1 MNEEPSSPNRRT
13 TETVTT
19 EQKTEPVAPT
29 PKIEPD
35 TQNHSVFKAT
45 QIIWYVAG
53 LVIALL
59 MVRAALAL
67 LGANL
72 ENGFANFIYAITDP
86 FVAPFRGL
94 LQVGEFQAG
103 VSRLEVE
110 TLLAAA
116 IYALATWGIVKAIA
130 LARK

>member
-1 MNEEPSSPNRRT
+1 MNKDPATKRT
-13 TETVTT
+13 TEVVETTEPAVVTT
-19 EQKTEPVAPT
+19 RSEAPAE
-29 PKIEPD
+29 KRD
-35 TQNHSVFKAT
+35 RKVSKVN
-45 QIIWYVAG
+45 QIIWYIAG
-53 LVIALL
+53 VVIALHF
-59 MVRAALAL
+59 VRAVLAL

-72 ENGFANFIYAITDP
+72 ENGFANFIYVITDP

-116 IYALATWGIVKAIA
+116 VYALIAWGITKAID
-130 LARK
+130 LSRKDV

>member
-1 MNEEPSSPNRRT
+1 MNEDPTTKQT
-13 TETVTT
+13 TEVVETREVNP
-19 EQKTEPVAPT
+19 QST
-29 PKIEPD
+29 PAVERDHRVSKV
-35 TQNHSVFKAT
+35 N

-53 LVIALL
+53 VIIALL
-59 MVRAALAL
+59 LIRAVLAL

-72 ENGFANFIYAITDP
+72 DNGFANFMYAITDP
-86 FVAPFRGL
+86 LVAPFRGL

-116 IYALATWGIVKAIA
+116 VYALIAWGITKAVD
-130 LARK
+130 LTRKDV

>member
-1 MNEEPSSPNRRT
+1 MNEDPATKRT
-13 TETVTT
+13 TEVVETT
-19 EQKTEPVAPT
+19 EPAVVTRTEAPAE
-29 PKIEPD
+29 KRD
-35 TQNHSVFKAT
+35 RKVSKVNQV
-45 QIIWYVAG
+45 IWYIAG
-53 LVIALL
+53 VVIALL
-59 MVRAALAL
+59 FVRAVLAV

-72 ENGFANFIYAITDP
+72 ENGFANFIYAVTDP

-116 IYALATWGIVKAIA
+116 VYALIAWGITKAVD
-130 LARK
+130 LSRKDV

>member
-1 MNEEPSSPNRRT
+1 MNEDPNTTKT
-13 TETVTT
+13 TEVVETT
-19 EQKTEPVAPT
+19 ESTPVVERDR
-29 PKIEPD
+29 KVSKV
-35 TQNHSVFKAT
+35 N
-45 QIIWYVAG
+45 QIIWYIAG
-53 LVIALL
+53 VIIALHF
-59 MVRAALAL
+59 VRVVLAV

-86 FVAPFRGL
+86 FVTPFRGL

-116 IYALATWGIVKAIA
+116 VYALIAWGITKAID
-130 LARK
+130 LTRKDV

>member
-1 MNEEPSSPNRRT
+1 MNEDPATKRT
-13 TETVTT
+13 TEVVETT
-19 EQKTEPVAPT
+19 EPAVVTRAEAPAERRDR
-29 PKIEPD
+29 KVSKV
-35 TQNHSVFKAT
+35 N
-45 QIIWYVAG
+45 QIIWYIAG
-53 LVIALL
+53 VVIALHF
-59 MVRAALAL
+59 VRVVLAL

-72 ENGFANFIYAITDP
+72 ENGFANFIYVITDP

-116 IYALATWGIVKAIA
+116 VYALIAWGITKAID
-130 LARK
+130 LSRKDV

>member
-1 MNEEPSSPNRRT
+1 MNEDQT
-13 TETVTT
+13 TEKRT
-19 EQKTEPVAPT
+19 EVVESDHDNRPVAH
-29 PKIEPD
+29 
-35 TQNHSVFKAT
+35 NRSVWKAT

-53 LVIALL
+53 VIVTLLV
-59 MVRAALAL
+59 VRAILAL

-72 ENGFANFIYAITDP
+72 ENAFANFIYVLSDP

-103 VSRLEVE
+103 VSRLEIE
-110 TLLAAA
+110 TLLAALVYTLIA
-116 IYALATWGIVKAIA
+116 WGIAKAVE

>member
-1 MNEEPSSPNRRT
+1 MNEDPATKRT
-13 TETVTT
+13 TEVVETT
-19 EQKTEPVAPT
+19 EPAVVTRAEAPAE
-29 PKIEPD
+29 KRD
-35 TQNHSVFKAT
+35 RKVSKVNQV
-45 QIIWYVAG
+45 IWYIAG
-53 LVIALL
+53 VVIALHF
-59 MVRAALAL
+59 VRVALAL

-72 ENGFANFIYAITDP
+72 ENGFANFIYVITDP

-116 IYALATWGIVKAIA
+116 VYALIAWGITKAID
-130 LARK
+130 LSRKDV